1 MAEIFGTATAAIGLA
16 ATVLKTAKGIR
27 DTIRLVSLS
36 ALTPEKITIL
46 TRRGYLQAMSEDEE
60 IADLLEE
67 NKAEVGFLIETY
79 NGYKEILD
87 QHQLTE
93 DLEQLL
99 TYVPATAP
107 ASGHRLIT
115 SIQEGGQVA
124 QLSHR
129 VQGRDTWSKTT

>member
-1 MAEIFGTATAAIGLA
+1 M
-16 ATVLKTAKGIR
+16 
-27 DTIRLVSLS
+27 
-36 ALTPEKITIL
+36 IL
-46 TRRGYLQAMSEDEE
+46 TRRGYLQATSEDEE
-60 IADLLEE
+60 IASLLKE
-67 NKAEVGFLIETY
+67 NKAEIDFLIETY
-79 NGYKEILD
+79 NSHKEILD

-107 ASGHRLIT
+107 ASGHHLIA

-129 VQGRDTWSKTT
+129 VQGRDT